1 MEQLL
6 TSKQVAAYLQV
17 SLATVYRL
25 LESGELQGSRI
36 TSQKRSNW
44 RIRTQ
49 DLEAYLV
56 RTNKGLRLEEI
67 KLEEKGE

>member
-1 MEQLL
+1 MDQLL
-6 TSKQVAAYLQV
+6 TSKQVAEYLQI

-44 RIRTQ
+44 RIRAA
-49 DLEAYLV
+49 DLETYLA
-56 RTNKGLRLEEI
+56 RTGKDF
-67 KLEEKGE
+67 KLGEHHG